1 MADKDKEEKKTARQK
16 VGELLAVVFG
26 KIKPSGIWFNLGKS
40 KVKRLPTKEEVAELL
55 DIYAPA
61 LIERLKKENIGP
73 SEDLGDGRFENFVGQ
88 KNKQTAIYL
97 YDWITL
103 SNNFRGINRIHTSG
117 VPPENLNGDFGD
129 SDGENPLHA
138 VKAPESP
145 NWGGTETPSQRIAKK
160 PIEVRAELELQPV
173 PWNMDNLDDKI
184 KLLQDK
190 NKLVNQHYSNA
201 ELEGLIERLTNRK
214 QYLQYKD
221 FFEQFPNTTDEKI
234 DQLLSKYLL
243 VMKSSDI
250 FVPEFPKEAI
260 DAMTKYTDIVGKICD
275 KKPIF
280 YVIAEEKDFNKKFER
295 RDPILLVQSPF
306 GFYYQILGAWDKEM
320 MFLEEL

>member
-1 MADKDKEEKKTARQK
+1 MEENKDKKTVRQK
-16 VGELLAVVFG
+16 VGELFALVFG
-26 KIKPSGIWFNLGKS
+26 KRKPSGIWFNLGKS

-73 SEDLGDGRFENFVGQ
+73 SEDLGDDRFSTFVGQ
-88 KNKQTAIYL
+88 KNKEAASYL

-103 SNNFRGINRIHTSG
+103 SNNFRGNSVAGGGISVNSWG
-117 VPPENLNGDFGD
+117 AFADA
-129 SDGENPLHA
+129 DGEGNPLEMDIA
-138 VKAPESP
+138 NAPANP
-145 NWGGTETPSQRIAKK
+145 NWGKTEKPPQRIAKK
-160 PIEVRAELELQPV
+160 PVEVRAELEMQPV
-173 PWNMDNLDDKI
+173 PWNMDNLDEKI
-184 KLLQDK
+184 KLLEDK
-190 NKLVNQHYSNA
+190 NKLVNQSYSNA
-201 ELEGLIERLTNRK
+201 ELQGLIERLNNRK
-214 QYLQYKD
+214 QYLQHKD

-243 VMKSSDI
+243 IMKSSDI

-260 DAMTKYTDIVGKICD
+260 DVMTKYTDIVGKICD
-275 KKPIF
+275 KKPVF
-280 YVIAEEKDFNKKFER
+280 YVIAEEKDFQKKFER

-320 MFLEEL
+320 MLLSEL